1 MFEYF
6 QNHYSWTLGLL
17 MAAQLGGEMSEIDEA
32 CRPLIEV
39 AKRPGVR
46 EDPEAQA
53 LWVTRWSDL
62 ARKVEGLARADE
74 ENQHPFSAGRKY
86 LRACVYYMTAERM
99 ASHHKPEKLALYKSM
114 LETFGKGVRLRR
126 EPVEFFDL
134 PYDGTTLPA
143 LFYRAPGSGP
153 RPAMI
158 HFDGFDVTKE
168 WMHLSGMAREFA
180 MRGIST
186 LMVDHPGIGGALRL
200 QNLPT
205 SPETEKWA
213 RAAMDYLETREDV
226 DAKKVGVIA
235 MSLGGYYAPRAAA
248 FEKRLACCV
257 AWGARWD
264 NALSH
269 GRILRDPNAARSVT
283 GWVEHALRVY
293 GAKTPDEAADKIA
306 QMTLEGV
313 AEHIECP
320 LLVVH
325 GENDR
330 QVPVDQAHKTVQ
342 AAVNSPRREVKIFT
356 AAEGGVEHV
365 QGDLFSI
372 AVDWMADWVADVLN
386 PTVQS
391 ARK

>member
-6 QNHYSWTLGLL
+6 PTHYSWNLGLL
-17 MAAQLGGEMSEIDEA
+17 MAVQLGGELTEIDEA
-32 CRPLIEV
+32 CRPLVEI

-53 LWVTRWSDL
+53 LWLARWSDL
-62 ARKVEGLARADE
+62 ARRVESLARQDE
-74 ENQHPFSAGRKY
+74 EAAHRFSAGRKY

-99 ASHHKPEKLALYKSM
+99 ASHRKPEKLALYKSM
-114 LETFGKGVRLRR
+114 LATFRKGVELRG
-126 EPVEFFDL
+126 EPIEFLDIA
-134 PYDGTTLPA
+134 YEGTTLPA
-143 LFYRAPGSGP
+143 LFYRAPGGGK

-180 MRGIST
+180 ARGIST
-186 LMVDHPGIGGALRL
+186 LMVDHPGVGGALRL
-200 QNLPT
+200 QGLPT
-205 SPETEKWA
+205 QPDTERWA
-213 RAAMDYLETREDV
+213 AAALNYLETRADV
-226 DAKKVGVIA
+226 DARRVGVIA

-283 GWVEHALRVY
+283 GWIDHALWVY
-293 GAKTPDEAADKIA
+293 GAENIDEAAEKIA
-306 QMTLEGV
+306 AMTLEGI
-313 AEHIECP
+313 ADKIECP

-330 QVPVDQAHKTVQ
+330 QVPLDQAHKTVA
-342 AAVNSPRREVKIFT
+342 AAVKILRSRRGLFT
-356 AAEGGVEHV
+356 AAEGGVEHC

-372 AVDWMADWVADVLN
+372 GVDWMADWIGDVLN
-386 PTVQS
+386 PPP
-391 ARK
+391 R